1 MTFLADWNDAER
13 VPVKLANKFAVTIA
27 TSRTGTPQG
36 VILAVGQITP
46 PTFVGSPDEIRAQL
60 EALDGK
66 RQVFVQGRYLLT
78 REQTQEL
85 ITLLQAMV
93 SRYDGLAGSEGG
105 AA

>member
-13 VPVKLANKFAVTIA
+13 VPVQLANQFALTIA